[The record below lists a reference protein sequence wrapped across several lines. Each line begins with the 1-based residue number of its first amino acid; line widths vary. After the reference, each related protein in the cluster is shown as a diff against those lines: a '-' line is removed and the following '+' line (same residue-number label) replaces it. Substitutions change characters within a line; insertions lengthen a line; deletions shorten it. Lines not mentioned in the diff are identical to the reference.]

1 MAIRPRFGAGA
12 RLFASFAALSLL
24 PVLVLG
30 GVLAAQYRHEVQ
42 QRGTDQGRSQA
53 EVIARVLG
61 ETQLDGH
68 SLLTPLTATERERLS
83 TFAGAEVRGGH
94 VSRLRL
100 RAPDQRVVYSDDG
113 SGMEVRP
120 DDGVAVAL
128 SGGSDAEVTHLNS
141 DSTQPG
147 PVGPRVVEVYTALR
161 NPRNQ
166 AVIGVLEI
174 YLPYQPIA
182 VELRAGLHRLYL
194 ALGFGLGLLYLVL
207 AGLSGWI
214 TRRLSRHAQQYRH
227 LAMHD
232 ALTDLPNRT
241 LFADRIGQTI
251 AAVARDG
258 GGAAVVL
265 LDLDRFREVN
275 DTLGHH
281 NGDLLLNCVAERLRS
296 SVRGVDTVARLGG
309 DEFGLVLPGV
319 TDAGQIEAALARVM
333 AALEQE
339 VDLGGLPLNVE
350 ASLGVVFI
358 PKDGQDPDLLMQ
370 HADVAMY
377 VAKRTHGGLVCYDN
391 AQDHYNAERLA
402 LVAELRRAV
411 QRDELVLH
419 YQPQVHQPSGEVH
432 TLEALVR
439 WQHPTRGLLP
449 PDEFVPIAEQTGLI
463 DDLTRWV
470 LDHALA
476 QLKEWRRVTP
486 ELVVAVN
493 ISARSL
499 QQLDFPQM
507 VREALDRAGAAPDW
521 LLLEITET
529 ALTTDTRRAA
539 TVLDELNGAGLKLS
553 LDDFGQGYTSL
564 GQLSQLPLS
573 ELKIDKSFVLNML
586 RNPGD
591 AAIVRSVIELGHNLG
606 MNVVA
611 EGVEDAVALDSLL
624 DLGCD
629 ITQGFWLSRPMA
641 ADLVAPWLAARRG
654 SGSRE
659 GSPVGPAEV
668 PVVGR

>member
-1 MAIRPRFGAGA
+1 MAFRPRIGTGA
-12 RLFASFAALSLL
+12 RLFAGFAALSLL

-30 GVLAAQYRHEVQ
+30 GVLAAQYRNEVQ
-42 QRGTDQGRSQA
+42 QRGTNQGRSQA
-53 EVIARVLG
+53 EVIARLLG
-61 ETQLDGH
+61 QTQLDGH
-68 SLLTPLTATERERLS
+68 SLRSGLSAAERQRIW
-83 TFAGAEVRGGH
+83 TFADTEVRAGQ

-100 RAPDQRVVYSDDG
+100 RAPDQSVIFSDDG
-113 SGMEVRP
+113 SGLDVKLDDEV
-120 DDGVAVAL
+120 DEALHGQSVAK
-128 SGGSDAEVTHLNS
+128 VTHLDA
-141 DSTQPG
+141 DSVENG
-147 PVGPRVVEVYTALR
+147 PAGPRVVEVYTPLR
-161 NPRNQ
+161 NPDTK

-174 YLPYQPIA
+174 YLPYEAIA
-182 VELRAGLHRLYL
+182 AALNAGLHRLYL
-194 ALGFGLGLLYLVL
+194 SLGLGLGLLYLVL

-214 TRRLSRHAQQYRH
+214 TRRLSRHASQYRH

-241 LFADRIGQTI
+241 LFADRIAQTI
-251 AAVARDG
+251 AWVGRDG

-281 NGDLLLNCVAERLRS
+281 NGDLLLTCVAERLQASIRN
-296 SVRGVDTVARLGG
+296 VDTVARLGG

-319 TDAGQIEAALARVM
+319 TDAGQIEAALTRVM
-333 AALEQE
+333 AALNQE

-358 PKDGQDPDLLMQ
+358 PKDGLDPDLLMQ

-377 VAKRTHGGLVCYDN
+377 VAKRTRGGMVCYDD

-402 LVAELRRAV
+402 LVAELRRAI

-419 YQPQVHQPSGEVH
+419 YQPQVHQPSGDVR
-432 TLEALVR
+432 TVEALVR
-439 WQHPTRGLLP
+439 WQHPTRGLLA

-470 LDHALA
+470 LDRALA
-476 QLKEWRRVTP
+476 QLKEWRVVTP

-499 QQLDFPQM
+499 QHPDFPQG
-507 VREALDRAGAAPDW
+507 VLEALDRVGAAPDW

-529 ALTTDTRRAA
+529 ALVTDARRAA
-539 TVLDELNGAGLKLS
+539 VVLEELNRAGLKLS

-586 RNPGD
+586 RNPSD

-606 MNVVA
+606 LNVVA
-611 EGVEDAVALDSLL
+611 EGVEDAESLSTL
-624 DLGCD
+624 VDLGCD
-629 ITQGFWLSRPMA
+629 IAQGYWLSRPMA
-641 ADLVAPWLAARRG
+641 ADLVAPWLAAHTT
-654 SGSRE
+654 
-659 GSPVGPAEV
+659 EV
-668 PVVGR
+668 PAQA

>member
-1 MAIRPRFGAGA
+1 MAFRPKFGAGA

-42 QRGTDQGRSQA
+42 QRGVDQGRSQA
-53 EVIARVLG
+53 EVIARMLS

-68 SLLTPLTATERERLS
+68 DLESGLTPTEQRLVN
-83 TFAGAEVRGGH
+83 TFVYAEVEAGH
-94 VSRLRL
+94 VTRLRL
-100 RAPDQRVVYSDDG
+100 RAPNQKVVFSDDG
-113 SGMEVRP
+113 SGLGVRP
-120 DDGVAVAL
+120 DEEVAEALEGHSVA
-128 SGGSDAEVTHLNS
+128 SITHLDS
-141 DSTQPG
+141 DSSTPG
-147 PVGPRVVEVYTALR
+147 PTGPPVVEVYSPLR
-161 NPRNQ
+161 NQ
-166 AVIGVLEI
+166 HSHIVIGVLEI
-174 YLPYQPIA
+174 YLPYEPIA
-182 VELRAGLHRLYL
+182 AELRSGLHRLYL
-194 ALGFGLGLLYLVL
+194 TLALGLGLLYVVL

-214 TRRLSRHAQQYRH
+214 TRRLSRHATQYRH

-251 AAVARDG
+251 ASVQRDG

-281 NGDLLLNCVAERLRS
+281 NGDLLLNTVAQRLRS
-296 SVRGVDTVARLGG
+296 GVRAVDTVARLGG

-319 TDAGQIEAALARVM
+319 LHAGQIDAALTRVI
-333 AALEQE
+333 AALTQE
-339 VDLGGLPLNVE
+339 IDLGGLPLNVE

-358 PKDGQDPDLLMQ
+358 PKDGQDADELMQ

-377 VAKRTHGGLVCYDN
+377 VAKRTHSGVVCYDN
-391 AQDHYNAERLA
+391 AQDHYNAERLS

-411 QRDELVLH
+411 SRDELVLH
-419 YQPQVHQPSGEVH
+419 YQPQVHQPSGQVR

-449 PDEFVPIAEQTGLI
+449 PDEFVPMAEQTGLI

-476 QLKEWRRVTP
+476 QLKEWRRTTP

-507 VREALDRAGAAPDW
+507 VLDALERVGAAPDW

-529 ALTTDTRRAA
+529 ALVTDARRAA
-539 TVLDELNGAGLKLS
+539 IVLGQLNEAGLKLS

-611 EGVEDAVALDSLL
+611 EGVEDAEALGSLL

-629 ITQGFWLSRPMA
+629 ITQGYWLSRPMA
-641 ADLVAPWLAARRG
+641 ADLVAPWMVAWSDRTA
-654 SGSRE
+654 
-659 GSPVGPAEV
+659 AEV
-668 PVVGR
+668 AAQT